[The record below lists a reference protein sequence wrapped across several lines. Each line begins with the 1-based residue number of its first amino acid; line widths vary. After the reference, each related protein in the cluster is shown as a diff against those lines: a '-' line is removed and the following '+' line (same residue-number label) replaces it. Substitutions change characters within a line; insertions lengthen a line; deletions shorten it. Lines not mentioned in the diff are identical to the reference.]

1 MQRCISCNGILTKT
15 DTECY
20 VCGEPVPG
28 ARKRAKRPQPQ
39 AAPAR
44 RTVETRKLE
53 ARPISPISRLSNLLF
68 VGSLVLTG
76 FAFLSEQ
83 KLPIALSLGLSVVL
97 LSMRLF
103 DGRAGTK
110 NASPEALVPHST
122 TDH

>member
-15 DTECY
+15 DSECY

-28 ARKRAKRPQPQ
+28 ARRRAKRRK
-39 AAPAR
+39 APATTGQ
-44 RTVETRKLE
+44 RTVEAPKLE
-53 ARPISPISRLSNLLF
+53 TRPISRLSNLLF

-83 KLPIALSLGLSVVL
+83 KLPIALSLGLSVIL

-103 DGRAGTK
+103 DGRTASKG
-110 NASPEALVPHST
+110 ASPPCEALVPHST